1 MKCLI
6 DDIKNYSDLDI
17 NSFVDRIHPVKKE
30 RLMKMNPL
38 SYKQSVV
45 GEILLSKL
53 LQELN
58 INYDSIIVNYNEN
71 GKPFIS
77 NYPIYYNISHDEDLV
92 ICVIHD
98 GMVGVDLLRMKPAK
112 RHTAKVFC
120 TDTEYNYITSRY
132 KFYQLYTLKEA
143 YLKLFG
149 KKINDIK
156 ELNIVSN
163 NQIKLNVI
171 YRTMKHDD
179 YLISICYLPK

>member
-1 MKCLI
+1 MKCLV
-6 DDIKNYSDLDI
+6 DDINNYSDLDI
-17 NSFVDRIHPVKKE
+17 NSFIDHIPYIKRERIK
-30 RLMKMNPL
+30 NFNYQT
-38 SYKQSVV
+38 YKQSIV

-53 LQELN
+53 LQEQN
-58 INYDSIIVNYNEN
+58 INYDNIIVKYNEN

-77 NYPIYYNISHDEDLV
+77 NYPIYYNISHDHDLV
-92 ICVIHD
+92 VCVISD
-98 GMVGVDLLRMKPAK
+98 GMIGVDIMKMHDTKKSMAK
-112 RHTAKVFC
+112 AFC
-120 TDTEYNYITSRY
+120 TEEELNYITDKY
-132 KFYQLYTLKEA
+132 KFYQIFTLKEA

-179 YLISICYLPK
+179 YLISVCYLPK